1 MACVDQCNGYQ
12 QTVST
17 LGRAAG
23 LFADH
28 SSAGTAA
35 CGRPASASAD
45 RSTSTDLVSSELLVS
60 PDLASAGA
68 GGGGGAA
75 DPAVFRPIRRPYGG
89 GGTVSSSQDEEF
101 SYFDTEDDDDD
112 DDLRYRGQSLH
123 PRVAPACSVV

>member
-1 MACVDQCNGYQ
+1 MSMACVDQCNGYQ

-60 PDLASAGA
+60 PDLASAG
-68 GGGGGAA
+68 GGGAA
-75 DPAVFRPIRRPYGG
+75 DPAVFRPIRRPYG

-123 PRVAPACSVV
+123 PRVAPVCSVV